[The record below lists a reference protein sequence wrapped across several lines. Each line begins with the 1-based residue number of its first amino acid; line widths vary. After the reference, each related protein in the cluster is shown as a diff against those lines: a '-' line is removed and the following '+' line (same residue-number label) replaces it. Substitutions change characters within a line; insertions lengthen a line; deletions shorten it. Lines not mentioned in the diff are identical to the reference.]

1 MVCKYCHEKSHY
13 IDTCPVIICK
23 ICRDVGHPKWLCPKL
38 SSGSNNGLKNSNNNY
53 LPPNKTPSPSNNNFS
68 SIKTYSSSLSFSS
81 ASANSSTNSH
91 LNASRNLNYYIKMI
105 DEPWTKFY

>member
-23 ICRDVGHPKWLCPKL
+23 ICGDVGHPKWLCPKL
-38 SSGSNNGLKNSNNNY
+38 SSGSNNGLKKSNSFSNNN
-53 LPPNKTPSPSNNNFS
+53 PSPSSNS
-68 SIKTYSSSLSFSS
+68 SVKTYSSSLSISS
-81 ASANSSTNSH
+81 PSNSQLNS
-91 LNASRNLNYYIKMI
+91 SRNLNYYIKMI